1 MTLIHIIA
9 GLLMAVAVGL
19 VYYINELLAIG
30 VELRRKN
37 VMQADLLL
45 QTGLENEHLKKK
57 LEKIQEL
64 TK

>member
-1 MTLIHIIA
+1 MTVTNIIA
-9 GLLMAVAVGL
+9 GVAIAAVIGLL
-19 VYYINELLAIG
+19 YYINYLLALG
-30 VELRRKN
+30 FELKKKN